1 MSLEANYY
9 SPLVNWGLAKI
20 RQFVNFNYTAGV
32 NRFNTIEER
41 LDISNEGIR
50 GVRSDSLKGVRK
62 LVLNVETV
70 LFSRASI
77 AGFRIAPYLFGDFG
91 IVNFNEKSFFVGP
104 IYSGFGLGFRFRN
117 ENLTF
122 NTFQVRFGIYPNIP
136 NINAFRLA
144 FGGEQKLAFRDFDI
158 SAPEEIKFR

>member
-77 AGFRIAPYLFGDFG
+77 AGFRIAPYLFVSFLI
-91 IVNFNEKSFFVGP
+91 IVQTNITSKF
-104 IYSGFGLGFRFRN
+104 IRTLRC
-117 ENLTF
+117 NL
-122 NTFQVRFGIYPNIP
+122 NW
-136 NINAFRLA
+136 
-144 FGGEQKLAFRDFDI
+144 KLI
-158 SAPEEIKFR
+158 VKLVLQSIQCL